1 MNIIIKKT
9 TLYMYT
15 IHVLVYIIYDVF
27 FLHMYMYC
35 LMPKSIRVDRLLN

>member
-15 IHVLVYIIYDVF
+15 IHVLVYIIYIFYTNV
-27 FLHMYMYC
+27 C
-35 LMPKSIRVDRLLN
+35 IV